1 MIKLQTDGHAVGA
14 RARFCLTEK
23 AMSIGRDCEGERGD
37 AFSPDPYMRT
47 MHVKHLALFILKS
60 HPRSNPNL
68 QLIVEFY
75 LTQ

>member
-47 MHVKHLALFILKS
+47 MHVKHLAPVHSDITPTLEPES
-60 HPRSNPNL
+60 TAQS
-68 QLIVEFY
+68 
-75 LTQ
+75 